1 MIAGEMNMK
10 KCRTLFNLL
19 FAIYVILMIWLL
31 FIQRIKYI
39 SFENY
44 GETLIHNL
52 NIIPFRTIIEYI
64 NPDKEVLDH
73 AIINLAGNIVM
84 FIPLGFFLPAFNA
97 NCRKMGK
104 LVLLTIIILIIVEL
118 IQLFSLTGS
127 FDVDDIILN
136 TIGSSIGYGIQ
147 HIIFK
152 NNH

>member
-1 MIAGEMNMK
+1 MIAGEVNMK
-10 KCRTLFNLL
+10 KSRTLLNFL
-19 FAIYVILMIWLL
+19 FVIYVVLMIWLL

-64 NPDKEVLDH
+64 NPDKEALDH

-84 FIPLGFFLPAFNA
+84 FIPLGFFLPFVNSSFTKFK
-97 NCRKMGK
+97 NII
-104 LVLLTIIILIIVEL
+104 LTTIIIIAAVEIMQLIT
-118 IQLFSLTGS
+118 LTGS
-127 FDVDDIILN
+127 FDIDDLLLN
-136 TIGSSIGYGIQ
+136 AVGSVIGYGIQ

>member
-1 MIAGEMNMK
+1 MIAGEVNMK
-10 KCRTLFNLL
+10 KSRTLLNFL
-19 FAIYVILMIWLL
+19 FVIYVILMIWLL

-64 NPDKEVLDH
+64 NPDKEALDH

-84 FIPLGFFLPAFNA
+84 FIPLGFFLPAFNN
-97 NCRKMGK
+97 NCRKIGK
-104 LVLLTIIILIIVEL
+104 LVLSTIIILIIIEL
-118 IQLFSLTGS
+118 VQLFSLTGS
-127 FDVDDIILN
+127 FDIDDIILN
-136 TIGSSIGYGIQ
+136 VVGSIIGYFLNKLF
-147 HIIFK
+147 FK